1 MASAFWNETF
11 FHILENSGKLIAHF
25 SCFFVTAFKF
35 LYRSCTDLMDRTR
48 ALFARGLSGPVGVG
62 TVFLVRYAT
71 RLG

>member
-1 MASAFWNETF
+1 MPFGMKLSFTFWKTVDNLLL
-11 FHILENSGKLIAHF
+11 ILVVL
-25 SCFFVTAFKF
+25 FFVTAFKF
-35 LYRSCTDLMDRTR
+35 LYRSCTDLTDRTR